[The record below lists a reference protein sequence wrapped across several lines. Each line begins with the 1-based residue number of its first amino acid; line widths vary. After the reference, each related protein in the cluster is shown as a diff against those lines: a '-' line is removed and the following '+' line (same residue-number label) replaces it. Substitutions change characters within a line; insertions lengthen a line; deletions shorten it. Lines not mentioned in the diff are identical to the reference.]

1 MNHTNFSPYYHEL
14 VAKSTQYHEGHKTWN
29 GFSQLAYVN
38 DIKALVEK
46 HNAKSLLDYGC
57 GKGQQYIEKLEY
69 QSGVL
74 QSFDE
79 YTGIESVYKFDPC
92 WKEFKEPPVETQKF
106 DAIIMI
112 QAIGFIP
119 DQDIDVLK
127 NILMS
132 HATKFCFIGE
142 NYSSYGKVK
151 AKKAN
156 NLDPAYFK
164 EVRTPE
170 WYKDKFSDWTG
181 SELVFKFI

>member
-1 MNHTNFSPYYHEL
+1 MKHTNFSAYYHEL
-14 VAKSTQYHEGHKTWN
+14 VNISAHYHAGHKTWN

-46 HNAKSLLDYGC
+46 HNANTLLDYGC

-69 QSGVL
+69 TPRVFQTFNEYVNVE
-74 QSFDE
+74 SF
-79 YTGIESVYKFDPC
+79 YKFDPC
-92 WKEFKEPPVETQKF
+92 WSEFKKPPPETQKF
-106 DAIIMI
+106 DAVIMI

-119 DQDIDVLK
+119 DQDISVLK
-127 NILMS
+127 NILMN
-132 HATKFCFIGE
+132 HTTKFCFIGE

-164 EVRTPE
+164 EVRTPD
-170 WYKDKFSDWTG
+170 WYKEQFSDWTG
-181 SELVFKFI
+181 SELIFKFI